1 MPKDGQNNTN
11 QEVEKALDYEQVVKS
26 SIMFDASAGEDLLSG
41 VANDKE
47 LKQIVNSEL
56 FDEIHTYQNNNE
68 DGTSI
73 FEQAFIEKPQG
84 YDRLLDQAGNQVNL
98 LKIKDKEAYDKYR
111 SIIAQGADKLDEFID
126 KSVVVN
132 DEYGEKAKEFI
143 VTCSTGRIR
152 RSVNGGADRYLQF
165 KHLLGG
171 GNASMYAALNASVV
185 DYRLQINIEKW
196 QHKMPIHQ
204 LVIDGGK
211 QLQTMTDYWAE
222 KEENKGVLP
231 PDREQEYRQKL
242 YDQTVSMSALYDK
255 VVDTL
260 EDRQANAEMD
270 ADKLF
275 GNQSFHIH
283 PRSIRGS
290 ASFKCGLHAMKVGL
304 ENGWAIED
312 TARLAAFYQVVYK
325 TESQLICN
333 GGMEYDNFKMYDKPK
348 YQSPEHERYMDRL
361 KSAWEIVEETKLEAP
376 GERKA
381 ILSNLDK
388 LVEEGLEKGYLDKSG
403 PVHYYQQ
410 TIKQAVVRDSLV
422 ASGAAPAF
430 YDQKSNIKTGEGRRI
445 DIIFPN
451 MNAARN
457 RSGSESLEHK
467 NMRVA
472 LEELQTFLKEN
483 PKKNPAAVS
492 KEELLDYN
500 TKYMEKLV
508 AVKKTSEK
516 YKATHP
522 HPKTSAGKTRLQ
534 GADEAFRLAGVEIE
548 STMSQLKKEG
558 LCAAEDTM
566 ESFRIKNTVRQ
577 NGYNETLRGYKEAI
591 KVQTNTINELIGNLK
606 AVDGWT
612 SSPNFKNL
620 KNGLNELKAFSEKI
634 NKSSKDINPTD
645 LEKYQK
651 LVDKAGELADTYLKN
666 KKDIK
671 SEYARSRV
679 RAVNRVK
686 TGLANISV
694 GFSEAYKDLEKKKK
708 KELFGE
714 KYKMYDQLSYGEH
727 EHADTFWG
735 EKYRSKESRT
745 KGKGEY
751 TVNRTAG
758 ISVSIFALANT
769 GKYTFEDI
777 MDPSKLQAEK
787 QEMFDK
793 VVTAMQNPT
802 PESQKWIAETIYN
815 GQKTTENMMNE
826 AAKKVDFAKADTSN
840 DKTYCQMLH
849 MSHYQF
855 DSWQEMAHCKKE
867 IMELVKKDHPEMTKW
882 EEYKDWWTN
891 RQGVMGSLNTA
902 INNKR
907 DNIISVAMA
916 DEANLITKVTQYS
929 ISEKMIKAD
938 LAKAQTEKK
947 DIPFVDWMPPEKDME
962 YGLVDMVGY
971 KSILAQQELLKK
983 NPEVTKALM
992 PKFADGSILK
1002 DVSIE
1007 NISIE
1012 KGTADIKGFPGVDD
1026 LKKIAETEQFLQK
1039 TDAALGRLENG
1050 KYTNKKSFI
1059 EDSAYAMIGQMY
1071 RANGDK
1077 LPEKDGKVMS
1087 LEDYKDMQIASKAFV
1102 DSLMVPGSPNKFIS
1116 PKKIAAMANNSQKI
1130 HNMAKDRAAEMNNN
1144 KTVQQNV
1151 QRRTVQNVKKVEAGG
1166 KAMRRP

>member
-1 MPKDGQNNTN
+1 
-11 QEVEKALDYEQVVKS
+11 
-26 SIMFDASAGEDLLSG
+26 
-41 VANDKE
+41 
-47 LKQIVNSEL
+47 
-56 FDEIHTYQNNNE
+56 
-68 DGTSI
+68 
-73 FEQAFIEKPQG
+73 
-84 YDRLLDQAGNQVNL
+84 
-98 LKIKDKEAYDKYR
+98 
-111 SIIAQGADKLDEFID
+111 
-126 KSVVVN
+126 
-132 DEYGEKAKEFI
+132 
-143 VTCSTGRIR
+143 
-152 RSVNGGADRYLQF
+152 
-165 KHLLGG
+165 
-171 GNASMYAALNASVV
+171 
-185 DYRLQINIEKW
+185 
-196 QHKMPIHQ
+196 
-204 LVIDGGK
+204 
-211 QLQTMTDYWAE
+211 
-222 KEENKGVLP
+222 
-231 PDREQEYRQKL
+231 
-242 YDQTVSMSALYDK
+242 
-255 VVDTL
+255 
-260 EDRQANAEMD
+260 
-270 ADKLF
+270 
-275 GNQSFHIH
+275 
-283 PRSIRGS
+283 
-290 ASFKCGLHAMKVGL
+290 
-304 ENGWAIED
+304 
-312 TARLAAFYQVVYK
+312 
-325 TESQLICN
+325 
-333 GGMEYDNFKMYDKPK
+333 
-348 YQSPEHERYMDRL
+348 
-361 KSAWEIVEETKLEAP
+361 
-376 GERKA
+376 
-381 ILSNLDK
+381 
-388 LVEEGLEKGYLDKSG
+388 
-403 PVHYYQQ
+403 
-410 TIKQAVVRDSLV
+410 
-422 ASGAAPAF
+422 
-430 YDQKSNIKTGEGRRI
+430 
-445 DIIFPN
+445 

-457 RSGSESLEHK
+457 RNGSESLEHK

-522 HPKTSAGKTRLQ
+522 HPKTSAGKARLQ

-577 NGYNETLRGYKEAI
+577 NGYKETLRGYKEAI
-591 KVQTNTINELIGNLK
+591 KVHTNTINELIGNIK
-606 AVDGWT
+606 AVDRWT

-634 NKSSKDINPTD
+634 NKSNKDINPSD

-651 LVDKAGELADTYLKN
+651 LVDKVGELADTYLKN

-686 TGLANISV
+686 TGLANISI
-694 GFSEAYKDLEKKKK
+694 GFSEEAYKDLEKKKK

-735 EKYRSKESRT
+735 EKYRSQESRT
-745 KGKGEY
+745 SGKGVY
-751 TVNRTAG
+751 TVDRTAG

-855 DSWQEMAHCKKE
+855 DAWQEMKHCKNE
-867 IMELVKKDHPEMTKW
+867 IIELVKKDHPEMKEW
-882 EEYKDWWTN
+882 KEYKEWWTN

-916 DEANLITKVTQYS
+916 DEAKLIPKVTQES
-929 ISEKMIKAD
+929 ISEKMIKGD

-947 DIPFVDWMPPEKDME
+947 DIPFVDWMPPDKDAE
-962 YGLVDMVGY
+962 YGLADIMAPNSY
-971 KSILAQQELLKK
+971 SEQRDYLSK
-983 NPEVTKALM
+983 NPEAAKAMLSQ
-992 PKFADGSILK
+992 FADGSIVK
-1002 DVSIE
+1002 DVSVDVDMKE
-1007 NISIE
+1007 
-1012 KGTADIKGFPGVDD
+1012 GTVELKGFPGVDELEQMVELAKKGPVAEGPKQEEKKVEVAGKEPTEIFLAKAD
-1026 LKKIAETEQFLQK
+1026 EALK
-1039 TDAALGRLENG
+1039 RLESG

-1059 EDSAYAMIGQMY
+1059 EDSAYAMIGQMF
-1071 RANGDK
+1071 RANGGK
-1077 LPEKDGKVMS
+1077 LPDNKDGSSMS
-1087 LEDYKDMQIASKAFV
+1087 LEDYKNMQVNSKAFV
-1102 DSLMVPGSPNKFIS
+1102 DSLMVPGSPDKFIS

-1130 HNMAKDRAAEMNNN
+1130 HDMAKNRAAEVNKN
-1144 KTVQQNV
+1144 KTVQQDAA
-1151 QRRTVQNVKKVEAGG
+1151 QRKTQNVKQTHTAGMG
-1166 KAMRRP
+1166 GM